1 MKPIILIFDTSLYFS
16 ITQNYICFRYDD
28 SLSRYMEYDIH
39 NNNNNETPAA
49 WFVRELKDLS
59 IEIEEIFEDQKPM
72 LPLTLEQQN
81 EHNNA
86 TICHICEDESRSFD
100 HSSKTSCKVYDH
112 CHLTGIT
119 FEKMIHLFLKRTF
132 IDLLM
137 SLFFFK

>member
-1 MKPIILIFDTSLYFS
+1 MYFQGIRPLFLHSHTYINEAYYSNFRHLPLFS

-59 IEIEEIFEDQKPM
+59 IEIEAIFGDQKPM

-86 TICHICEDESRSFD
+86 TICHICED
-100 HSSKTSCKVYDH
+100 
-112 CHLTGIT
+112 
-119 FEKMIHLFLKRTF
+119 
-132 IDLLM
+132 
-137 SLFFFK
+137 